1 VTSATPTAGVTT
13 RPVSGRRRTPGTLDG
28 VSGSAPPPG
37 SAHPE
42 REAARRRANRK
53 RRLTVLAMLSPW
65 LVGFVVFTAYPIIN
79 SFYWSFTVKRY
90 GSAARWVGLENYQLL
105 FGNDDLV
112 KALQNTA
119 YLALIG
125 LPIRIGVAMLCAA
138 LLARPRRGNGIYR
151 LMFYVPAVVPAVA
164 SGALFFFLLREG
176 GPVSSL
182 FGLFGAE
189 APLWFGDPAWAK
201 PALIM
206 VGTWAI
212 GDLMLIFLA
221 GLVDIPRSLYEAA
234 ELDGAGRW
242 AKFRHVTLPM
252 ISPVTFFA
260 LLTGMI
266 GVLQS
271 FDQAFVFSQGVRAGR
286 LTGEPQGSLLTYAML
301 QLRQFQDGRIGFAS
315 AMAWIMFLITLVITI
330 VMITTRRRW
339 VHTAND
345 GLI

>member
-1 VTSATPTAGVTT
+1 MSDLDAAALSGAAVAT
-13 RPVSGRRRTPGTLDG
+13 RPTGRPATE
-28 VSGSAPPPG
+28 PPPPTG
-37 SAHPE
+37 APVVNPE
-42 REAARRRANRK
+42 RERARRLADRK

-65 LVGFVVFTAYPIIN
+65 IIGFLVFTLYPIVN

-90 GSAARWVGLENYQLL
+90 GAPARWVGLANYELL

-112 KALQNTA
+112 LALRNTA

-125 LPIRIGVAMLCAA
+125 LPIRIGIAMLAAA
-138 LLARPRRGNGIYR
+138 LLVRPRRGNGIYR
-151 LMFYVPAVVPAVA
+151 LLFYVPAVVPAVA
-164 SGALFFFLLREG
+164 SGALFFFLLKEG
-176 GPVSSL
+176 GPISSL
-182 FGLFGAE
+182 FGLFGFD

-206 VGTWAI
+206 VGTWAL
-212 GDLMLIFLA
+212 GDIMLIFLA

-252 ISPVTFFA
+252 ISPVTFFV

-271 FDQAFVFSQGVRAGR
+271 FDQAYVFSQGVRAGR
-286 LTGEPQGSLLTYAML
+286 LTGEPQGSLLTYATL

-315 AMAWIMFLITLVITI
+315 AMAWIMFVITLVITI
-330 VMITTRRRW
+330 AMLATRRRW
-339 VHTAND
+339 VHSTNE
-345 GLI
+345 GLV